1 MDYQGPVYAAH
12 MLSQTTSELTELLN
26 LGLAGNTEAGDR
38 AFAMVYDELRRA
50 AAQQLRFGQES
61 PTWSP
66 TSLVNEAYLKLFC
79 GAQLP
84 LNDRAHFFSLSACAM
99 RQLLIDR
106 QRAKQAE
113 KHGGHLQR
121 VALDEHLMDE
131 STGEIDYLDLD
142 RALKELQRIDER
154 AARVVDLHFFA
165 GLNFMEIAE
174 LLVLSDKTVRRDWNS
189 ARAFLLLQ
197 TSS

>member
-1 MDYQGPVYAAH
+1 MT
-12 MLSQTTSELTELLN
+12 SQTPSELTELLN
-26 LGLAGNTEAGDR
+26 LGLGGNTEAADR
-38 AFAMVYDELRRA
+38 AFAMVYNELRRA
-50 AAQQLRFGQES
+50 AAQQLRFGHES

-66 TSLVNEAYLKLFC
+66 TSLVNEAYLKLIS

-113 KHGGHLQR
+113 KHGGELQR
-121 VALDEHLMDE
+121 VELNDDLLDESAHE
-131 STGEIDYLDLD
+131 VDYLDLD
-142 RALKELQRIDER
+142 RALKALQRIDER

-174 LLVLSDKTVRRDWNS
+174 LLVVSDKTVRRDWNS
-189 ARAFLLLQ
+189 ARAFLLVQ